1 MLKKDNHH
9 FAKVSCVIET
19 ESHNNQSR
27 MTMRQFALC
36 LRDAVVNW
44 WKRDPFTQ
52 SAAIAY
58 YTIFS
63 FPALM
68 ILYFASA
75 SLFIE
80 QDQLQAQT
88 YTFLSDKFGE
98 NSASQFK
105 DIIKNSAP
113 DQTSLWAFL
122 IGGATLLF
130 AGLKLFMQFQKA
142 LNHIWGISEKFAKG
156 FKALVWR
163 RAVSFSVMLGIGF
176 TLFASLLMT
185 SLITVFTTWIMTHLP
200 DYFAYLF
207 HGMNLAI
214 SLSIITFMFAL
225 LLKEL
230 PDIEVTWRHSLVGAL
245 ISALLYL
252 LGEYMMGLYF
262 GIAKPDSAYGV
273 TGSIILLMLW
283 VSYSSVILLLGA
295 EISKSFCDYE
305 NSKIEVVA

>member
-1 MLKKDNHH
+1 
-9 FAKVSCVIET
+9 
-19 ESHNNQSR
+19 

-88 YTFLSDKFGE
+88 YTFLSDKFG
-98 NSASQFK
+98 
-105 DIIKNSAP
+105 D
-113 DQTSLWAFL
+113 
-122 IGGATLLF
+122 
-130 AGLKLFMQFQKA
+130 
-142 LNHIWGISEKFAKG
+142 HIWGISEKFAKG